1 MYAPNASGWGRCKAV
16 PSPDLSMGRDDRD
29 TAGRPHR
36 ERPKM
41 MVGVSAGTFFG
52 YKNEKDRVKDY

>member
-1 MYAPNASGWGRCKAV
+1 
-16 PSPDLSMGRDDRD
+16 MGRDDRD